1 MEHQLQFEY
10 IVKYSDWKI
19 CVRHV
24 LSPIYESYLK
34 DILGNQILT
43 IGMIVRFCAT
53 LLHLLHS
60 VTFVTFCYI
69 VTLLHYF
76 IVTFLHCSTG
86 SGWEKGDKCVAQTH
100 SGDAHAIH
108 NCPICTLSRR
118 GSCWVV

>member
-19 CVRHV
+19 SVRHV

-53 LLHLLHS
+53 LLH
-60 VTFVTFCYI
+60 CY
-69 VTLLHYF
+69 
-76 IVTFLHCSTG
+76 IVTFLHCSPG

-100 SGDAHAIH
+100 SGDASTIH

-118 GSCWVV
+118 GRCGSCITYKV